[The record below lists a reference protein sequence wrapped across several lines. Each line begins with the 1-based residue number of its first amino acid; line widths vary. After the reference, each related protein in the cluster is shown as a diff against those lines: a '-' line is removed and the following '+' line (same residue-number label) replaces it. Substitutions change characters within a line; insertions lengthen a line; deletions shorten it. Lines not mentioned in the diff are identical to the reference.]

1 MSQEFCAAEG
11 PGFVT
16 GEGQTALFRLPSFI
30 PLAGG
35 NFEAAPLPFSIPDP
49 SFDMRPVAWS
59 YVLLDLFKER
69 GEVAQTGD
77 GRPASIVDQRNVL
90 P

>member
-1 MSQEFCAAEG
+1 MSQELFAAEA

-30 PLAGG
+30 PIPGA
-35 NFEAAPLPFSIPDP
+35 NFETAPLAFCLLDP
-49 SFDMRPVAWS
+49 SFDMRPVAWR
-59 YVLLDLFKER
+59 YVLLNLFKEC

-77 GRPASIVDQRNVL
+77 GHPASIVDQRNVL